1 MILFSVSVHRR
12 MCFIVS
18 VGLIVAGVVGGVA
31 ALGVAGSYGVANI
44 LFKKVIPRQDGVKVD
59 LNEMGDGGKWQEYMK
74 VIQPNKEYLLSLPC
88 EHLKI
93 KSKDGLTLCGDYY
106 KAENSSD
113 KLVICFHGYTSGR
126 MSSCSFAAFMLK
138 EGYDCLLVDNRAH
151 GDSEGEYIGFGIL
164 DRFDCMSW
172 INYVNEKYDKKE
184 ILLYGVSMGGTTV
197 IMASAD
203 KNLPDNVKAVIAD
216 CAFTSPFDVFSHV
229 LKKDYKLPAF
239 PTMEINNKIC
249 RKKAGYGFKD
259 YSTLDAVKETK
270 CPILFIHGEEDNFV
284 PVWMSD
290 RNYEECLTKK
300 ALVKIKGAGHGAS
313 YYENGEEYRKAV
325 KDFLDNI

>member
-1 MILFSVSVHRR
+1 M
-12 MCFIVS
+12 S
-18 VGLIVAGVVGGVA
+18 VGLIVAGVIGGVA

-229 LKKDYKLPAF
+229 LKKDYKMPAF

-249 RKKAGYGFKD
+249 KKKAGYGFKD

-300 ALVKIKGAGHGAS
+300 ALVKIKGAGHGAI

-325 KDFLDNI
+325 KDFLDNL